1 MGSEMCIRDRAQ
13 AQRLNPQHLKA
24 AQASAIR
31 ADQCVKGMAKGDP
44 WQYITSLALRL
55 AGHPLPRSIER

>member
-1 MGSEMCIRDRAQ
+1 MQAQ
-13 AQRLNPQHLKA
+13 ANRLNPQQLRA

-44 WQYITSLALRL
+44 WQHVTNLALRL
-55 AGHPLPRSIER
+55 AGQPLPRSLER